1 MLEVLMCERH
11 YEELFHAYREGQAL
25 GEHLRRWAIFG
36 LLFLGWAAGW
46 ITAAGWT
53 WLRGR

>member
-1 MLEVLMCERH
+1 MCERH